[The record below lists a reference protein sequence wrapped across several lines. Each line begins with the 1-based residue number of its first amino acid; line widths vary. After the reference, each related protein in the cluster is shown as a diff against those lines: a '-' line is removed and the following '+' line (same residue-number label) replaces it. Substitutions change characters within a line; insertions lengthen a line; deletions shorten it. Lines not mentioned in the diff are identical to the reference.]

1 MSITQDTINE
11 GLDLIKILAGEDHKY
26 HARIVSDLIKEIRA
40 LDKAWLNAEGKISD
54 LEAQVER
61 TQNKFIEEVLK
72 NEQLKHR
79 VSELERIRRHR
90 RKVGEILI
98 WFYVGCFFLGLVVAT
113 FLFYVILNII
123 LAAVLITFM
132 ELFYRE

>member
-79 VSELERIRRHR
+79 VSELERIHGDDGR
-90 RKVGEILI
+90 
-98 WFYVGCFFLGLVVAT
+98 
-113 FLFYVILNII
+113 
-123 LAAVLITFM
+123 
-132 ELFYRE
+132 